1 MKNHVKTR
9 TRITGFFSL
18 LIILSDSENSGVRDK
33 QLSSCNPE
41 PAEHQK
47 HRRSD

>member
-18 LIILSDSENSGVRDK
+18 LIILPDSEIPDVRDK
-33 QLSSCNPE
+33 QLSFCNPE

-47 HRRSD
+47 HRRED